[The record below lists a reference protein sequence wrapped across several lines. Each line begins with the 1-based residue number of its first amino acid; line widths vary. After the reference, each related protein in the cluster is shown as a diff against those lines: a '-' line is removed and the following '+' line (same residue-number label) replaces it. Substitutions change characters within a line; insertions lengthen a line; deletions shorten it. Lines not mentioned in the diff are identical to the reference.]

1 MTSGFAT
8 AGTFACTLGLLAV
21 VSTLAHADMAKTETV
36 AQSMCRIIDQSAKDS
51 DLPRPF
57 LVKLIWQES
66 RFHAS
71 AISPAGAQGVAQF
84 MPGTAAERGLADPF
98 DPEQAIP
105 HAARLLADLAKTFG
119 NLGLAAA
126 AYNGGPG
133 RVTNWLQGRGGLPA
147 ETRNYVAVITG
158 QPVENWTN
166 TKVEEHEKTIAP
178 RAEPPCLEIVASLR
192 KGGDSNFGPD
202 EPYSPWGVQLAGSFS
217 KQAALATF
225 ARSRRQYA
233 EVVGDVRP
241 MIIGTRLRSRGTRA
255 FYRVRIPKP
264 TRQDAQALCQKI
276 HAIGGACV
284 VLRT

>member
-1 MTSGFAT
+1 MLGA
-8 AGTFACTLGLLAV
+8 LGLV
-21 VSTLAHADMAKTETV
+21 TVMTQGVQADAAKTETV
-36 AQSMCRIIDQSAKDS
+36 AQSMCRIIDDAAKQS

-71 AISPAGAQGVAQF
+71 AVSPAGAQGVAQF

-147 ETRNYVAVITG
+147 ETRNYVAIITG
-158 QPVENWTN
+158 RPVEDWIDK
-166 TKVEEHEKTIAP
+166 KVEDSDTAGTP
-178 RAEPPCLEIVASLR
+178 RADTPCLDIVASLR
-192 KGGDSNFGPD
+192 RGGDPAFGPD

-225 ARSRRQYA
+225 SRSRRQYA

-264 TRQDAQALCQKI
+264 TRQQAEALCQKI
-276 HAIGGACV
+276 HQIGGACV